1 MRRWG
6 VLSAMVL
13 ALAAC
18 QEQLAA
24 PAECPQS
31 CPGGNAVIVDT
42 ILSALPGVDSTYFGY
57 VPPLSAGLIL
67 ASNNLPAL
75 NARGILRF
83 SPRPDSVSAGGA
95 FRQYTVD
102 SITLSIGIIDRDTAQ
117 RGLEVLLYRI
127 PRRADST
134 FSFAQAIAAEGA
146 GPVARLAVPDTL
158 RSGAVRLTL
167 TGAALA
173 PLAIPAADS
182 GGIAFSVGIA
192 APAPTGIRVQIGSV
206 AGGVTSIQNY
216 VRLIGVTDT
225 TQRNQILSQ
234 TPEFGTWVGAA
245 RPAAPGQSLVIG
257 GEPSS
262 RGILRFRL
270 PRAIR
275 DSASIVRATLELL
288 PSEPI
293 LGLRNQPTLLQLRP
307 VLSDLGAKSPL
318 DTRSVGQPIAPG
330 VVDTVR
336 IEVGSILQ
344 IWQQDT
350 VRSQA
355 FFLQVS
361 PEAGTWSR
369 LAFGNSQST
378 RPPRLRVTYL
388 RPFRFQDP

>member
-1 MRRWG
+1 MRRWAL
-6 VLSAMVL
+6 LSALVL

-31 CPGGNAVIVDT
+31 CPGGSAVIVDT
-42 ILSALPGVDSTYFGY
+42 VLTALPGVDSTYFGY
-57 VPPLSAGLIL
+57 VPPLSSGLIL
-67 ASNNLPAL
+67 ASNDLPAL

-83 SPRPDSVSAGGA
+83 SQRPDSVSSGGA

-102 SITLSIGIIDRDTAQ
+102 SITLSVGIIDRDTAQ

-134 FSFAQAIAAEGA
+134 FTFAQALAAEAA
-146 GPVARLAVPDTL
+146 GPVARLPVPDTL
-158 RSGAVRLTL
+158 RSGAARLTV

-173 PLAIPAADS
+173 ALAIPPADS
-182 GGIAFSVGIA
+182 GGIAFAIGIA
-192 APAPTGIRVQIGSV
+192 APAPTGVRIQIGSIV
-206 AGGVTSIQNY
+206 GGVTSIQNY

-234 TPEFGTWVGAA
+234 TAEFGTWVGAA
-245 RPAAPGQSLVIG
+245 RPAAPTASLLVG

-262 RGILRFRL
+262 RAILRFRL

-318 DTRSVGQPIAPG
+318 DTRSVAQPIAAG
-330 VVDTVR
+330 AADTVR
-336 IEVGSILQ
+336 IEVGPILQ

-369 LAFGNSQST
+369 LAFGTTQST
-378 RPPRLRVTYL
+378 RPPRLRLTYL

>member
-6 VLSAMVL
+6 LLSALVL

-42 ILSALPGVDSTYFGY
+42 VLTALPGVDSTYFGY
-57 VPPLSAGLIL
+57 VPPLSSGIIL

-75 NARGILRF
+75 NARGVLNF
-83 SPRPDSVSAGGA
+83 TPRPDSISSGGA
-95 FRQYTVD
+95 FRRYTVD
-102 SITLSIGIIDRDTAQ
+102 SITLSVGIIDRDTAQ

-127 PRRADST
+127 PRTADST
-134 FSFAQAIAAEGA
+134 FTFAQALAAEGA
-146 GPVARLAVPDTL
+146 GPAVRIPVADTL
-158 RSGAVRLTL
+158 RSGAARITL

-173 PLAIPAADS
+173 PLEIPAADS
-182 GGIAFSVGIA
+182 GRIAFAVGIA
-192 APAPTGIRVQIGSV
+192 APEPTGVRIQIGSII
-206 AGGVTSIQNY
+206 GGVTSIQNY

-234 TPEFGTWVGAA
+234 TADFGTWVGAA
-245 RPAAPGQSLVIG
+245 RPAAPAQSLVVG

-262 RGILRFRL
+262 RAILRFRL
-270 PRAIR
+270 PREIR

-288 PSEPI
+288 PTETV

-318 DTRSVGQPIAPG
+318 DTRSVAQPIATG
-330 VVDTVR
+330 ASDTVR
-336 IEVGSILQ
+336 IEVGPILQ

-369 LAFGNSQST
+369 FAFGSTLGT